1 MDVRDQIKSRLS
13 ITEVAGLYVD
23 LKPAGKNLKALCP
36 FHTEKTPS
44 FFVMPDKNTFTC
56 FGCHKFGDI
65 FTLVQEMENMSFPEA
80 MNFLTEKF
88 NLPVDKTNR
97 QKSIPTDVYTRINEI
112 ALKYFKDNLSDSPE
126 GKQAMNY
133 LRQRGISD
141 DTIRLFSLGYAENRW
156 DGLSNHLRRQ
166 SSDMAKAVELG
177 LVIRNPQKNSVYDRF
192 RGRIIFPIYSESG
205 ALIAFGGRT
214 IFDDPS
220 KYLNSPDT
228 PLYKKSNHLY
238 GFNRAKDMIR
248 EKKSVVLVEGYF
260 DMVSL
265 YQNGVKNTVA
275 SLGTAL
281 TEQQI
286 YLLKRFCDTI
296 YIYYDSDTA
305 GIAAAVRA
313 IEKMFEQNINPY
325 IISSTDA
332 KDPDDFI
339 RQKGLKAFLQI
350 LENANDG
357 FKFLIVNITRKY
369 DLKIP
374 ERKSQAVE
382 SLMGFIDK
390 FNDPII
396 KDEYTRMA
404 ADFFQVDEKNLKL
417 KLKLKE
423 KSISTTLAS
432 ENDAAA
438 RGLDIT
444 PAERIFLESIVAMP
458 ELIEHLGE
466 GLGSELLS
474 LLAGRNIIR
483 LLLSHYNPRAK
494 QIEDYGKISMEL
506 NAPERVEL
514 RNIFNSSE
522 HIEKDK
528 KHLEKNME
536 ASVSTFIEMLNM
548 QKFKQINQRIKIAE
562 RENNMPEVLRLMA
575 EKSKHIKN
583 KFNFNIDMNE
593 NKYTGGAVE
602 RPQR

>member
-44 FFVMPDKNTFTC
+44 FFVMPDKNSFTC
-56 FGCHKFGDI
+56 YGCNKFGDI
-65 FTLVQEMENMSFPEA
+65 FTLVQEMENLSFPEA
-80 MNFLTEKF
+80 MNFLSEKF
-88 NLPVDKTNR
+88 NIPVDKTNR
-97 QKSIPTDVYTRINEI
+97 QKSIPTDVYTGINEI
-112 ALKYFKDNLSDSPE
+112 ALKYFNDNLSDSPE

-133 LRQRGISD
+133 LRQRGISA
-141 DTIRLFSLGYAENRW
+141 DTIRIFSLGYAENRW

-166 SSDMAKAVELG
+166 SCDMAKAVELG

-238 GFNRAKDMIR
+238 GFNHAKDMIR

-265 YQNGVKNTVA
+265 YQNGAQNVVA

-286 YLLKRFCDTI
+286 YLLKRFCDAI
-296 YIYYDSDTA
+296 YIYYDSDKA

-325 IISSTDA
+325 IIAAADA
-332 KDPDDFI
+332 KDPDDLI
-339 RQKGLKAFLQI
+339 RQKGLKAFLQL
-350 LENANDG
+350 LEQADDG
-357 FKFLIVNITRKY
+357 FKFLLSNIARKY

-374 ERKSQAVE
+374 ERKNQAVE

-390 FNDPII
+390 FGEPII
-396 KDEYTRMA
+396 KDEYIRMA
-404 ADFFQVDEKNLKL
+404 ADYFQVDEKNLKL
-417 KLKLKE
+417 KLKFKD
-423 KSISTTLAS
+423 KPAS
-432 ENDAAA
+432 AALTGEGDAGAG
-438 RGLDIT
+438 GLDIT

-458 ELIEHLGE
+458 ELIEQLDGV
-466 GLGSELLS
+466 LDSELLS

-483 LLLSHYNPRAK
+483 LLLGHYNPHDK
-494 QIEDYGKISMEL
+494 QIEDYGKIGSEL

-522 HIEKDK
+522 RIVKDK
-528 KHLEKNME
+528 EHLGKNIE
-536 ASVSTFIEMLNM
+536 ASVSTFADMLNRR
-548 QKFKQINQRIKIAE
+548 KFKQLDQRIKIAE
-562 RENNMPEVLRLMA
+562 RENNMPEALRLMT
-575 EKSKHIKN
+575 EKNKHIKN
-583 KFNFNIDMNE
+583 KFNIDMNA
-593 NKYTGGAVE
+593 NKNTGGAVE
-602 RPQR
+602 RPQQ